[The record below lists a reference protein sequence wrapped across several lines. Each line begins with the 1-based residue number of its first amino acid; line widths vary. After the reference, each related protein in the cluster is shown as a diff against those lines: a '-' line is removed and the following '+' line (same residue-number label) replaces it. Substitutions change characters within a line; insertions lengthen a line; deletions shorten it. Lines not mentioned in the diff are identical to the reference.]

1 MDNKGQEISVNSMI
15 GFIYS
20 RGRPPLPGA
29 VSMYHHW
36 IVIAVQIQIS
46 PSSSHNPSA
55 GANTLPDL
63 KHIHNTNKILQIV
76 RLQSA
81 GFAMIRNTSLCYDL
95 LCTMKK
101 IAENRKKMF
110 SAVTTVAPSR
120 LVKTFH
126 DSTPITVKYLHT

>member
-81 GFAMIRNTSLCYDL
+81 GFAMIRKTSLCYVL

-101 IAENRKKMF
+101 IAENRKKCF
-110 SAVTTVAPSR
+110 LLSQ
-120 LVKTFH
+120 L
-126 DSTPITVKYLHT
+126 